1 MPPSPA
7 IESTITSRCS
17 RQSCSAMIRILV
29 RPGPFTGHATQATHD
44 PNKHRRRVRDYE
56 TGPDHHK
63 AMVPL
68 TMITTMTRRLART

>member
-1 MPPSPA
+1 M
-7 IESTITSRCS
+7 
-17 RQSCSAMIRILV
+17 